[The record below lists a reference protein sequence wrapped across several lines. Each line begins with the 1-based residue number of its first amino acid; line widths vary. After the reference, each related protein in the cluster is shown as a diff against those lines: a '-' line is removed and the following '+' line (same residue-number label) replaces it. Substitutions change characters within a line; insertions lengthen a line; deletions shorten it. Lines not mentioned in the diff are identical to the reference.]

1 MNNLENVRQLALESL
16 DKYKGLPVKNISS
29 LVESE
34 LTFWETS
41 LFPIYDSLYL
51 PRYQTL
57 IDDFLVKA
65 GFDVSVKK
73 LTNTVFYVKEKRKK
87 KAIKGGVSLPAAG
100 GAVPGVVVQP
110 IGSVAQSNPSLG
122 SVPSV
127 QPVKAHIVPVESSGL
142 APSMYGFNIP
152 DYVVRESSLVAIED
166 FDMYPDELNR
176 LKREKDDGFNVA
188 WSGVDENIFKEFV
201 PKLLES
207 SKLEISDK
215 NKLDFNSYLPTYLK
229 KVFKGIDEVKLEL
242 YKHILMKLKVQKR

>member
-100 GAVPGVVVQP
+100 GVPGVVVQP
-110 IGSVAQSNPSLG
+110 IGSVVSVAQSNPSLG

-127 QPVKAHIVPVESSGL
+127 QPVNAPIVPV
-142 APSMYGFNIP
+142 APSGMSWVYPKVSKVQPIEIESWEAEEKRLRKEKFGEIDGWDVWNGKDEYLWIELLKEIDKFNKIQP
-152 DYVVRESSLVAIED
+152 KQSYMWRHDNYVQFKQSIKK
-166 FDMYPDELNR
+166 DEQLT
-176 LKREKDDGFNVA
+176 
-188 WSGVDENIFKEFV
+188 NIYE
-201 PKLLES
+201 LLM
-207 SKLEISDK
+207 SKLKNPIREI
-215 NKLDFNSYLPTYLK
+215 
-229 KVFKGIDEVKLEL
+229 
-242 YKHILMKLKVQKR
+242 